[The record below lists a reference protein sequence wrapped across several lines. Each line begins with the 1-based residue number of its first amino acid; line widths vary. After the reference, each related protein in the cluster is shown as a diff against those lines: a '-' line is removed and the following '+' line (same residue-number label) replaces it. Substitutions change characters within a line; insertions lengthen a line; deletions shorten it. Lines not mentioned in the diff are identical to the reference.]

1 MTLHSPE
8 PFQREYFDWSEEE
21 FAQRFVEKISAGRLK
36 QNEAYI
42 DLKLEKKRSSRQKMK
57 AAYQDVA
64 NLPRLVK
71 TLPGVA
77 TTPTPDDRQIPEGQ
91 QGRRPCP
98 LVEEAEGRDQDAALR
113 LGGHHQRLQP
123 QVRALLLVDNEN
135 ADRRGADPRRVE
147 DCHPKLLQEDE
158 DSKRHGRRR

>member
-42 DLKLEKKRSSRQKMK
+42 DLKLEKKSSSRQKMK

-71 TLPGVA
+71 TLPGLA
-77 TTPTPDDRQIPEGQ
+77 TNPTPADYARSISRFLRDNRG
-91 QGRRPCP
+91 GD
-98 LVEEAEGRDQDAALR
+98 LVHWWRKLR
-113 LGGHHQRLQP
+113 KG
-123 QVRALLLVDNEN
+123 
-135 ADRRGADPRRVE
+135 PRRR
-147 DCHPKLLQEDE
+147 
-158 DSKRHGRRR
+158 SSARRTSSTLS